1 MITGEFSFS
10 TRRGRW
16 ERRECLTSN
25 LYYVYWIYWLFS
37 SLCGAGWVLLE
48 RFLQSC
54 GWTHCAVWCIACT
67 CRLWPQLFCRFLY
80 FHPGTEAG
88 SSGCEF
94 CHWHISTLVS
104 SACSSTWFH
113 NLLQSS
119 WGAVAKG
126 GIHQHTPA
134 PSVDWCWCTG
144 RLKCTWWISVPDS
157 QLEHD
162 LQNAQNN
169 KHWDTEWRD
178 FLNQSF
184 LH

>member
-178 FLNQSF
+178 FLNLSF